1 MFHDSLLPSRST
13 DQQRAFRENQAS
25 RSGPAL
31 DAPGSRGKQACAHPG
46 GGMLFLPQNTSVP
59 VTAVSARCGHCS
71 AYIKL
76 DDVIL
81 HSRTHRTKVQ
91 TCGSVTVQANADLK
105 GLNIECR
112 DLVLYGRAS
121 GDFLCR
127 GVCKIK
133 TDQHISGSISARRLV
148 VEKKTTVLVTG
159 VIQVENI
166 WIQGSLEGT
175 LTADETVT
183 IHRHAK
189 FLGDITARRLII
201 EEGGAHQ
208 GSFTRLT

>member
-1 MFHDSLLPSRST
+1 MLRPARARWILTRNKKLSACYFQGRQKDGPFFCRPLCSMNPTFHPIPRISTAPSGKISHPSPAPPWTLPPTAESSLAP
-13 DQQRAFRENQAS
+13 AREVECFS
-25 RSGPAL
+25 CRKS
-31 DAPGSRGKQACAHPG
+31 
-46 GGMLFLPQNTSVP
+46 TSVP
-59 VTAVSARCGHCS
+59 ATAVSARCGHCS

-127 GVCKIK
+127 GVCKSK
-133 TDQHISGSISARRLV
+133 RTSTSPALSAPAGWWW
-148 VEKKTTVLVTG
+148 KKDDGAGHRNHPRGKHLDTG
-159 VIQVENI
+159 VSGRN
-166 WIQGSLEGT
+166 
-175 LTADETVT
+175 AY
-183 IHRHAK
+183 
-189 FLGDITARRLII
+189 
-201 EEGGAHQ
+201 GG
-208 GSFTRLT
+208 

>member
-1 MFHDSLLPSRST
+1 MTPSFHPVPRTSSAPSGKIRRPAPAPPWTLPAAAERRPAPT
-13 DQQRAFRENQAS
+13 REVECFS
-25 RSGPAL
+25 CR
-31 DAPGSRGKQACAHPG
+31 K
-46 GGMLFLPQNTSVP
+46 NTSVP

-81 HSRTHRTKVQ
+81 HCRTHRTKVQ

-159 VIQVENI
+159 AIQVENI

>member
-1 MFHDSLLPSRST
+1 MNPTFHPIPRISTAPSGKISHPSPAPPWTLPPTAESSP
-13 DQQRAFRENQAS
+13 APAREVECFS
-25 RSGPAL
+25 CRKS
-31 DAPGSRGKQACAHPG
+31 
-46 GGMLFLPQNTSVP
+46 TSVP
-59 VTAVSARCGHCS
+59 ATAVSARCGHCS

-133 TDQHISGSISARRLV
+133 TDQHISGSISARRMV
-148 VEKKTTVLVTG
+148 VEKKDDGAGHRNHPRGKHLDTG
-159 VIQVENI
+159 VSGRN
-166 WIQGSLEGT
+166 
-175 LTADETVT
+175 AY
-183 IHRHAK
+183 
-189 FLGDITARRLII
+189 
-201 EEGGAHQ
+201 GG
-208 GSFTRLT
+208 

>member
-1 MFHDSLLPSRST
+1 MTPTFHPVPRISTAPSGKISHPSPAPPWTLPPTAESSLAP
-13 DQQRAFRENQAS
+13 AREVECFS
-25 RSGPAL
+25 CR
-31 DAPGSRGKQACAHPG
+31 KI
-46 GGMLFLPQNTSVP
+46 TSVP
-59 VTAVSARCGHCS
+59 ATAVSARCGHCS

-133 TDQHISGSISARRLV
+133 TDQHISGSISARRMV

-159 VIQVENI
+159 TIRVENI

-175 LTADETVT
+175 LRADETVT

-201 EEGGAHQ
+201 EEGGTHQ
-208 GSFTRLT
+208 GAFTRLT

>member
-1 MFHDSLLPSRST
+1 MNPTFHPIPRISTAPSGKISHPSPAPPWTLSPTAESSLAPAREGNASPAAKAPRSPP
-13 DQQRAFRENQAS
+13 R
-25 RSGPAL
+25 
-31 DAPGSRGKQACAHPG
+31 
-46 GGMLFLPQNTSVP
+46 
-59 VTAVSARCGHCS
+59 AVSARVRHCS

-133 TDQHISGSISARRLV
+133 TDQHISGSICARRMV
-148 VEKKTTVLVTG
+148 VEKKTTVQKG
-159 VIQVENI
+159 SGRNHPRGKHP
-166 WIQGSLEGT
+166 IQGL
-175 LTADETVT
+175 
-183 IHRHAK
+183 
-189 FLGDITARRLII
+189 
-201 EEGGAHQ
+201 
-208 GSFTRLT
+208 

>member
-1 MFHDSLLPSRST
+1 MNPTFHPIPRISTAPSGKISHPSPAPPWTLPPTAESSP
-13 DQQRAFRENQAS
+13 APAREVECFS
-25 RSGPAL
+25 CRKS
-31 DAPGSRGKQACAHPG
+31 
-46 GGMLFLPQNTSVP
+46 TSVP
-59 VTAVSARCGHCS
+59 ATAVSARCGHCS

-133 TDQHISGSISARRLV
+133 TDQHISGSISARRMV

-159 VIQVENI
+159 TIRVENI

-189 FLGDITARRLII
+189 FLGDITRA
-201 EEGGAHQ
+201 A
-208 GSFTRLT
+208 SS

>member
-1 MFHDSLLPSRST
+1 MNPPFQPVPRICPSPSGKIRQPSPAPPWTLPSASGRHT
-13 DQQRAFRENQAS
+13 APVREVECFS
-25 RSGPAL
+25 CR
-31 DAPGSRGKQACAHPG
+31 RR
-46 GGMLFLPQNTSVP
+46 TSVP
-59 VTAVSARCGHCS
+59 VTAVSAKCGHCS

-81 HSRTHRTKVQ
+81 HSRTHRTRVQ
-91 TCGSVTVQANADLK
+91 TCGSVTVQTNADLK

-112 DLVLYGRAS
+112 DLVFNGRAS
-121 GDFLCR
+121 GEFLCR

-133 TDQHISGSISARRLV
+133 TDQHISGSLSARRLT

-159 VIQVENI
+159 GIHVQNA
-166 WIQGSLEGT
+166 WIQGVTEGA

-189 FLGDITARRLII
+189 FLGDITARRLVI
-201 EEGGAHQ
+201 EEGGVHQ
-208 GSFTRLT
+208 GSFTKLV

>member
-1 MFHDSLLPSRST
+1 M
-13 DQQRAFRENQAS
+13 
-25 RSGPAL
+25 
-31 DAPGSRGKQACAHPG
+31 
-46 GGMLFLPQNTSVP
+46 
-59 VTAVSARCGHCS
+59 
-71 AYIKL
+71 
-76 DDVIL
+76 
-81 HSRTHRTKVQ
+81 
-91 TCGSVTVQANADLK
+91 
-105 GLNIECR
+105 LNIECR
-112 DLVLYGRAS
+112 DLVLHGRAS

-133 TDQHISGSISARRLV
+133 TDQHISGSITARRMV

-159 VIQVENI
+159 TIRVENI

-201 EEGGAHQ
+201 EEGGTHQ
-208 GSFTRLT
+208 GSFTRLM

>member
-1 MFHDSLLPSRST
+1 MTSSFHPVPRVSDAPSGKIRKPAPVPPWTLPPAAAGPPAPSRKVECFSCRKST
-13 DQQRAFRENQAS
+13 A
-25 RSGPAL
+25 
-31 DAPGSRGKQACAHPG
+31 
-46 GGMLFLPQNTSVP
+46 VP
-59 VTAVSARCGHCS
+59 VTAVSARCAHCS

-112 DLVLYGRAS
+112 DLVLNGRAS

-133 TDQHISGSISARRLV
+133 TDQHISGTLRARRLV

-159 VIQVENI
+159 SIHAENVR
-166 WIQGSLEGT
+166 IQGSMEGT
-175 LTADETVT
+175 LTTEDTVI

-189 FLGDITARRLII
+189 FLGDITARRLVI
-201 EEGGAHQ
+201 EEGGIHQ
-208 GSFTRLT
+208 GSFTRLA